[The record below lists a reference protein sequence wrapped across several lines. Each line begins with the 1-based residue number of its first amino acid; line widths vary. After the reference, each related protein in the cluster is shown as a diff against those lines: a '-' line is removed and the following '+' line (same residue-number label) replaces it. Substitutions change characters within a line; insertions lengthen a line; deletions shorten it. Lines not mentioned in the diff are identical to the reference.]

1 MVQQNQ
7 AHPGVLACLLL
18 LVGQE
23 LPEDQVVPV
32 DRRCWYRNRDI
43 SLSERREFIEMVGNV
58 RFKRSCVLCV

>member
-1 MVQQNQ
+1 MVQPNQ

-32 DRRCWYRNRDI
+32 DRKFWYRNRNI
-43 SLSERREFIEMVGNV
+43 NLSERREFIEMI
-58 RFKRSCVLCV
+58 